1 MSVLRTQGWQE
12 KCWRDRK
19 RPQAQ
24 MSYKK
29 NELQWMRL
37 GESEAI
43 KCICRA
49 KMHGGR

>member
-1 MSVLRTQGWQE
+1 
-12 KCWRDRK
+12 
-19 RPQAQ
+19 

-49 KMHGGR
+49 KCMVGRINHNREEIAT